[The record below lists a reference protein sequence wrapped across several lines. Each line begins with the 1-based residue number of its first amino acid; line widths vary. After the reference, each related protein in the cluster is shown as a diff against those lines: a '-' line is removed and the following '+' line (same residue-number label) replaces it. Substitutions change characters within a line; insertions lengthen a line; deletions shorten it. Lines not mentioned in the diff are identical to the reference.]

1 VTGCQFSS
9 GSIVLLGA
17 SKFFTEPTAVR
28 FLAAE
33 DGEAERTWRP
43 RSFPNPKRIRLSIRR
58 ICYFLRQVSLLQL
71 WGDWLF
77 ERTSYRRSH
86 VTVLRRGGIGEMK
99 DQISLHFD
107 DVTSPVLNR
116 LELEAVDAD
125 GVTRRAVSVRDA
137 LAHPETPSFRW
148 ARGTKVLCLALVRLR
163 LCLGQPKGCL
173 LLSGSVSSAAATFDN
188 LVHKADGMMWL
199 GEMLSTSEGA
209 RARLLRWF
217 ARQNSQ
223 FNNKQRP
230 VRVFAGRG
238 AGALASEDVLILVS
252 GRPAGDA
259 EMKELEAKLAEELG
273 EPSSLESAIERTGTL
288 PAISSLFAGREEEL
302 ERIGTALGEGCRIF
316 QIIGPGGRGK
326 TALAK
331 RWVDELG
338 KAAIGEFR
346 RIFLWSFYRQGFTS
360 HSVQPLWA
368 FRQALAQALNVV
380 LPATASATEM
390 ANLLFEGFMCKP
402 TVLVLDGMEALLHGQ
417 GEQAGRLRDD
427 VLPLLLRSIGGAE
440 SGFCL
445 LTSRMPVA
453 NLEEMPAAQQ
463 QTLAPL
469 SREDTRKLLR
479 MYGVTG
485 LPQDLEAAVEFTE
498 GHPLLIRLLASRL
511 ARRQTDAHLELGRL
525 LQELREVSYWRDR
538 WTEGDTGMK
547 RMLRSYAR
555 QLAGTPELALL
566 HLSAVFDRTPDEGA
580 MLVLLRNLRELGGSF
595 LGWESLSLKR
605 WQEAA
610 ANLRRYGLAHEDAE
624 EGSLALEMHP
634 LINGFFSSEFQQ
646 KDRQAY
652 RAANRLLY
660 EHFCAAP
667 EKQLPDTLEEMEPLF
682 RAIYHGCQAGLY
694 QRAFDEVAW
703 ERLSR
708 GYDVYILSQLGGYQE
723 ILALMSCF
731 CKKEWSFPANSD
743 LSPATKGCVLQAVSH
758 SKRVEEKL
766 DEAIDLMRRS
776 ANWLAKGGDLVLFS
790 VACCHTVRMAT
801 ARGRLRLGFL
811 MCARLQFMGMRHP
824 EFLKRI
830 PETPLERD
838 LGAFGLSNLAYFL
851 LITGRMKESAALLQ
865 KALSLVR
872 IDYPTLMMLPGLA
885 APFHAHCLI
894 ETGQNALLLE
904 AIEAGEL
911 EFNIRKYEFNNSAAL
926 TKGRAWTEQAI
937 QADCPPDAAHRA
949 KTIAV
954 LDEAVQQAQN
964 FGRWLLLADALLARA
979 RWLAHFGGEDE
990 FRRDLNQGREISV
1003 EHGFALHLADLALL
1017 EAEYA
1022 LQRKEP
1028 ARATKALRE
1037 AARLVRKHGYRLR
1050 YATVSKLEKTWKQLS

>member
-1 VTGCQFSS
+1 M
-9 GSIVLLGA
+9 
-17 SKFFTEPTAVR
+17 K
-28 FLAAE
+28 
-33 DGEAERTWRP
+33 ER
-43 RSFPNPKRIRLSIRR
+43 
-58 ICYFLRQVSLLQL
+58 
-71 WGDWLF
+71 
-77 ERTSYRRSH
+77 
-86 VTVLRRGGIGEMK
+86 
-99 DQISLHFD
+99 ISLHFD
-107 DVTSPVLNR
+107 GLADPVLDR
-116 LELEAVDAD
+116 TDLEVVDGD
-125 GVTRRAVSVRDA
+125 GVRQRVVSVRDA
-137 LAHPETPSFRW
+137 LAHPATPSFRW
-148 ARGTKVLCLALVRLR
+148 ARGTKVLCLTLVRLR

-173 LLSGSVSSAAATFDN
+173 LLSGSASSAAATFDN
-188 LVHKADGMMWL
+188 LVHKAEGMVWL
-199 GEMLSTSEGA
+199 REMLCVTPRDDA
-209 RARLLRWF
+209 RARLQRWF
-217 ARQNSQ
+217 ERQNSQ
-223 FNNKQRP
+223 GNNKDRP
-230 VRVFAGRG
+230 IKVFAGRG
-238 AGALASEDVLILVS
+238 AHALASEDVLILVS
-252 GRPAGDA
+252 GRPANDA
-259 EMKELEAKLAEELG
+259 ELKDLEAKLARDLG
-273 EPSSLESAIERTGTL
+273 EPAWLEDSIEKSGTL

-302 ERIGTALGEGCRIF
+302 ERIGAALDEGCRIF
-316 QIIGPGGRGK
+316 QVIGPGGRGK
-326 TALAK
+326 TALAG
-331 RWVDELG
+331 RWIDEMG
-338 KAAIGEFR
+338 TRARGEFG
-346 RIFLWSFYRQGFTS
+346 RIFLWSFYRQGFTT

-368 FRQALAQALNVV
+368 FRQALAQALHVV
-380 LPATASATEM
+380 LPATASAAEM
-390 ANLLFEGFMCKP
+390 ANLLFEGFVRKP

-417 GEQAGRLRDD
+417 GEQVGRLRDD
-427 VLPLLLRSIGGAE
+427 VLPLLLRSISSAE

-453 NLEEMPAAQQ
+453 NLEGMPAVQQ

-511 ARRQTDAHLELGRL
+511 PRRETDAHLELGHL
-525 LQELREVSYWRDR
+525 LHELRVVSHWRDR

-580 MLVLLRNLRELGGSF
+580 MLVLLKNLRELGGSL

-624 EGSLALEMHP
+624 EGSLVLEMHP
-634 LINGFFSSEFQQ
+634 LINGFFSSEFQR

-652 RAANRLLY
+652 RTANRLLY
-660 EHFCAAP
+660 EHFCAVP

-708 GYDVYILSQLGGYQE
+708 GYDVYILSQLGAYQE

-731 CKKEWSFPANSD
+731 CKREWSFPADSD

-776 ANWLAKGGDLVLFS
+776 ARWLAKGGDLVLFS
-790 VACCHTVRMAT
+790 VACSHTVRMAT

-824 EFLKRI
+824 KFLKRT

-838 LGAFGLSNLAYFL
+838 LGAFGLSNLAYFM
-851 LITGRMKESAALLQ
+851 LIIGRKKEAEALLQ

-872 IDYPTLMMLPGLA
+872 IDSPALVMLPGLA

-894 ETGQNALLLE
+894 ETGQNALVLE

-911 EFNIRKYEFNNSAAL
+911 EFNIRKYEFNNSASL
-926 TKGRAWTEQAI
+926 VKGRAWTEQAV
-937 QADCPPDAAHRA
+937 QTDCLPDAAHRV
-949 KTIAV
+949 KTIAA
-954 LDEAVQQAQN
+954 LDEAVHQAQN
-964 FGRWLLLADALLARA
+964 FGRWLLLADALWARA
-979 RWLAHFGGEDE
+979 RWLAHFGSEDE
-990 FRRDLNQGREISV
+990 FRRDLNQCREISV
-1003 EHGFALHLADLALL
+1003 EHGFTLHTADLALL
-1017 EAEYA
+1017 ETEYE
-1022 LQRKEP
+1022 LRRKDLS
-1028 ARATKALRE
+1028 RAVESLRE
-1037 AARLVRKHGYRLR
+1037 ASRLVRKVGYRLR
-1050 YATVSKLEKTWKQLS
+1050 YAAVSNLEREVSRRD